1 VISLENNSANYGCH
15 EKSFKATILI
25 MHGLHFEDA
34 RLTFEGQIDESELEE
49 FFRLV

>member
-1 VISLENNSANYGCH
+1 
-15 EKSFKATILI
+15 

-49 FFRLV
+49 FFRLVWDDHWPPYSC